1 MPRRL
6 WAILAVA
13 FGVSLSV
20 IDSAIANVALPT
32 IGLEL
37 GISAA
42 DSIWIVNA
50 YQLAIMVSLLSFSAL
65 GDVVGYR
72 KVYIGGLMLF
82 TVASVGCAL
91 STSLPTLVLARVMQG
106 FGAAAVTSVNTT
118 LIRIIYPKAQLG
130 RGMGINATVVAV
142 SSVAGPTLA
151 AGILSV
157 AQWPWLFAV
166 NIPIGLVALWLSRRF
181 LPDNPVRVSARRFD
195 WRDAVMNALTF
206 GLLMASVEGF
216 SHGLDPRLLTLGIA
230 ALLIVGF
237 FFIRSQLREPYPI
250 LPFDLLRISIFSVS
264 VVTSI
269 CSFLGQMLAMVAL
282 PFYLQH
288 EFGYD
293 EVATGLLMTA
303 WPAVIMVVA
312 PVAGML
318 VERIHA
324 GLLGGT
330 GLTAMAAGLFLLAFL
345 PEHPAPGDIV
355 WRLVLCG
362 AGFGLFQSPNNSI
375 LSTSLPTLVLAR
387 VMQGFGA
394 AAVTSVNTTLIR
406 IIYPKAQLGRGMGIN
421 ATVVAVSSVAGPTLA
436 AGILSVAQWP
446 WLFAVNI
453 PIGLV
458 ALWLSRRFLPDNPV
472 RVSARRFDWRDA
484 VMNALT
490 FGLLMA
496 SVEGFSH
503 GLDPRLLTLGIAAL
517 LIVGF
522 FFIRSQLREPYPILP
537 FDLLRISIF
546 SVSVVTSICSFL
558 GQMLAMV
565 ALPFYLQHEFGY
577 DEVATGLLMTAW
589 PAVIMVVAPVAGMLV
604 ERIHAGLLGGT
615 GLTAMAA
622 GLFLLAFLPEHPA
635 PGDIVWRL
643 VLCGA
648 GFGLFQSPNNS
659 ILIASAP
666 PERSGSASGML
677 ATARLIGQTT
687 GAALMALLFHIVP
700 DDSTH
705 TALLLAGGFAFTG
718 AVVSLTR
725 IRLPLPE
732 GLARQKK

>member
-1 MPRRL
+1 MNAAPHIARPDDGLPMPRRL

-37 GISAA
+37 GISSA

-50 YQLAIMVSLLSFSAL
+50 YQLAIMISLLSFSAL

-157 AQWPWLFAV
+157 AEWPWLFAV

-250 LPFDLLRISIFSVS
+250 LPFDLLRIPIFSVS

-330 GLTAMAAGLFLLAFL
+330 GLTAMAAGLFLL
-345 PEHPAPGDIV
+345 V
-355 WRLVLCG
+355 
-362 AGFGLFQSPNNSI
+362 
-375 LSTSLPTLVLAR
+375 
-387 VMQGFGA
+387 
-394 AAVTSVNTTLIR
+394 
-406 IIYPKAQLGRGMGIN
+406 
-421 ATVVAVSSVAGPTLA
+421 
-436 AGILSVAQWP
+436 
-446 WLFAVNI
+446 
-453 PIGLV
+453 
-458 ALWLSRRFLPDNPV
+458 
-472 RVSARRFDWRDA
+472 
-484 VMNALT
+484 
-490 FGLLMA
+490 
-496 SVEGFSH
+496 
-503 GLDPRLLTLGIAAL
+503 
-517 LIVGF
+517 
-522 FFIRSQLREPYPILP
+522 
-537 FDLLRISIF
+537 
-546 SVSVVTSICSFL
+546 
-558 GQMLAMV
+558 
-565 ALPFYLQHEFGY
+565 
-577 DEVATGLLMTAW
+577 
-589 PAVIMVVAPVAGMLV
+589 
-604 ERIHAGLLGGT
+604 
-615 GLTAMAA
+615 
-622 GLFLLAFLPEHPA
+622 FLPEHPA

-705 TALLLAGGFAFTG
+705 TALLLAGGFALTG

-732 GLARQKK
+732 GLARHKR

>member
-250 LPFDLLRISIFSVS
+250 LPFDLLRIPIFSVS

-318 VERIHA
+318 IERIHA

-330 GLTAMAAGLFLLAFL
+330 GLTAMAAGLFLLALFFTPL
-345 PEHPAPGDIV
+345 VAMVPAYATAPV
-355 WRLVLCG
+355 LVLVG
-362 AGFGLFQSPNNSI
+362 ALM
-375 LSTSLPTLVLAR
+375 
-387 VMQGFGA
+387 MQE
-394 AAVTSVNTTLIR
+394 
-406 IIYPKAQLGRGMGIN
+406 
-421 ATVVAVSSVAGPTLA
+421 VVQ
-436 AGILSVAQWP
+436 IKFRDLSVA
-446 WLFAVNI
+446 I
-453 PIGLV
+453 P
-458 ALWLSRRFLPDNPV
+458 AFLTIIAMP
-472 RVSARRFDWRDA
+472 
-484 VMNALT
+484 LT
-490 FGLLMA
+490 FN
-496 SVEGFSH
+496 
-503 GLDPRLLTLGIAAL
+503 I
-517 LIVGF
+517 
-522 FFIRSQLREPYPILP
+522 
-537 FDLLRISIF
+537 
-546 SVSVVTSICSFL
+546 
-558 GQMLAMV
+558 
-565 ALPFYLQHEFGY
+565 
-577 DEVATGLLMTAW
+577 ATG
-589 PAVIMVVAPVAGMLV
+589 
-604 ERIHAGLLGGT
+604 
-615 GLTAMAA
+615 
-622 GLFLLAFLPEHPA
+622 F
-635 PGDIVWRL
+635 
-643 VLCGA
+643 
-648 GFGLFQSPNNS
+648 GFGFISFVVLRVLTGRWREVSP
-659 ILIASAP
+659 IMYIVA
-666 PERSGSASGML
+666 
-677 ATARLIGQTT
+677 ICF
-687 GAALMALLFHIVP
+687 AANFALR
-700 DDSTH
+700 
-705 TALLLAGGFAFTG
+705 G
-718 AVVSLTR
+718 
-725 IRLPLPE
+725 
-732 GLARQKK
+732 